1 VCADD
6 RLPADELARAFE
18 GLTALFLF
26 TPEPSS
32 PGAFR
37 MTAATRAYGK
47 HLLERLG
54 EDAEFRRRCLA
65 HCLRNAA
72 SSPS

>member
-1 VCADD
+1 
-6 RLPADELARAFE
+6 
-18 GLTALFLF
+18 
-26 TPEPSS
+26 
-32 PGAFR
+32 

-54 EDAEFRRRCLA
+54 EDVEFRRRCLA